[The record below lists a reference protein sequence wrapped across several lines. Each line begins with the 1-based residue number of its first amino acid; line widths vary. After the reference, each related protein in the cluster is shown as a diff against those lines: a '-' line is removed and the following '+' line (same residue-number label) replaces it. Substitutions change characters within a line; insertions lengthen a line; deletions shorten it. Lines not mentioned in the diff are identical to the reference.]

1 MGLTVLLV
9 LLLLSFCGVVCGQ
22 VDWGYGWNNE
32 PSVSSTP
39 VATAT
44 STPTATPSP
53 LPTSISTPTSSNVD
67 SITTI
72 PPTQTPTATQTK
84 IPELSFIFVLLGLV
98 AVSFVVVVFYR
109 RKPK

>member
-44 STPTATPSP
+44 PSP
-53 LPTSISTPTSSNVD
+53 SPTSISTPTPSNVD

-72 PPTQTPTATQTK
+72 TPTQTPTATPTK